1 MGLVI
6 TLALYV
12 KPSIKQNH
20 IRLYYLLE
28 NHAYGAG
35 RNKGPYIAQHFHR
48 KPQNGY
54 N

>member
-28 NHAYGAG
+28 NAC
-35 RNKGPYIAQHFHR
+35 IQHR
-48 KPQNGY
+48 QK
-54 N
+54 